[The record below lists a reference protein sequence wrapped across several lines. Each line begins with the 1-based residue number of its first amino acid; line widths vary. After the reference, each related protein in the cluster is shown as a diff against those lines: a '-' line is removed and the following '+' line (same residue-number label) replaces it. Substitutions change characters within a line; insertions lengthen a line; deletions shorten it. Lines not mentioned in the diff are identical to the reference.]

1 LFWTIQL
8 IWVALLIYIVSFI
21 LITRFSRNQVKYGSK
36 DSSNKESL
44 YAWKI
49 LGGRTKYFELI
60 AMTSGLITM
69 AIVAIIKAI

>member
-1 LFWTIQL
+1 
-8 IWVALLIYIVSFI
+8 
-21 LITRFSRNQVKYGSK
+21 VKYGSK